1 MIHNSQLTIHS
12 FVCQNTSTITN
23 NLTILLPVR
32 PANWSFGNACCMG
45 TRALFSVP
53 GQFIWFA
60 NGGGGEVAFVLL
72 SVSVMV
78 GVIYVKDCVVFVNIF
93 VCIV

>member
-1 MIHNSQLTIHS
+1 M
-12 FVCQNTSTITN
+12 
-23 NLTILLPVR
+23 
-32 PANWSFGNACCMG
+32 GNACRMG

-72 SVSVMV
+72 SVVMV
-78 GVIYVKDCVVFVNIF
+78 GVFYLSKTVSCG
-93 VCIV
+93 